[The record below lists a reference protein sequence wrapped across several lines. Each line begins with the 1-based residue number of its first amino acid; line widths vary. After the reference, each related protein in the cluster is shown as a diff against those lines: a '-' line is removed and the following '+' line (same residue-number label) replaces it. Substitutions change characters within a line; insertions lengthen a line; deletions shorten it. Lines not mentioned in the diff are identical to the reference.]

1 MLFSTPF
8 ICQKR
13 PFMCFLF
20 ITFLSPANIASTKRK
35 AICRGLTP
43 THKGDWNMGYAIKT
57 ENLIKRYKDKTAV
70 DGLTLTV
77 NEGELIAL
85 LGVNGAGKTTTVK
98 MLTCLTKP
106 SEGKAEIMG
115 CDVVKDS
122 ENVKR
127 LVGVSPQDTSVA
139 ENLTVKENLEFMADI
154 CLPKEKAAQAV
165 ERTLKA
171 FSLGEFKDKK
181 AKLLSGGYKRKL
193 SIAMAIIGEPKVLFL
208 DEPTLGLDVL
218 ARRQLWREI
227 EALKKDMTI
236 VLTTHYMEE
245 AEALADR
252 IVIMNEGSVKAIGT
266 LEELENMTGRK
277 GLEEV
282 FVNIAEKME

>member
-1 MLFSTPF
+1 
-8 ICQKR
+8 
-13 PFMCFLF
+13 MCFLF
-20 ITFLSPANIASTKRK
+20 KPAPHSGNIGSTK
-35 AICRGLTP
+35 
-43 THKGDWNMGYAIKT
+43 KGVRNMGYAIKT

-70 DGLTLTV
+70 DGLTLSV

-106 SEGKAEIMG
+106 SEGRAEIMG
-115 CDVVKDS
+115 CDVTEDPDA
-122 ENVKR
+122 VKR
-127 LVGVSPQDTSVA
+127 LTGISPQDTSVA

-154 CLPKEKAAQAV
+154 CLPREKSAAAV
-165 ERTLKA
+165 EKTIKA

-227 EALKKDMTI
+227 EALKKNMTI

-245 AEALADR
+245 AQALADR
-252 IVIMNEGSVKAIGT
+252 IVIMNEGKAIAVGT
-266 LEELENMTGRK
+266 LEELEKLTGRK
-277 GLEEV
+277 GLEDV
-282 FVNIAEKME
+282 FVSISEKME

>member
-1 MLFSTPF
+1 
-8 ICQKR
+8 
-13 PFMCFLF
+13 
-20 ITFLSPANIASTKRK
+20 
-35 AICRGLTP
+35 
-43 THKGDWNMGYAIKT
+43 MGYAIKT

-70 DGLTLTV
+70 AGLTLTV

-98 MLTCLTKP
+98 MLTCLTRP
-106 SEGKAEIMG
+106 TEGKAEIMG
-115 CDVVKDS
+115 CDIIRDS

-139 ENLTVKENLEFMADI
+139 ENLTVKENLEFMAEI
-154 CLPKEKAAQAV
+154 YLPKEKAAAAV
-165 ERTLKA
+165 EKTIRA
-171 FSLGEFKDKK
+171 FSLEEFRNKK
-181 AKLLSGGYKRKL
+181 AKLLSGGWKRKL

-245 AEALADR
+245 AQALADR
-252 IVIMNEGSVKAIGT
+252 ILTMK
-266 LEELENMTGRK
+266 R
-277 GLEEV
+277 
-282 FVNIAEKME
+282 

>member
-1 MLFSTPF
+1 
-8 ICQKR
+8 
-13 PFMCFLF
+13 
-20 ITFLSPANIASTKRK
+20 
-35 AICRGLTP
+35 
-43 THKGDWNMGYAIKT
+43 MGYAIKT

-115 CDVVKDS
+115 KDIAKDPD
-122 ENVKR
+122 EVKR

-139 ENLTVKENLEFMADI
+139 ENLTVKENLEFMAGI
-154 CLPKEKAAQAV
+154 CLPKEKSAEAV
-165 ERTLKA
+165 EKTLNA
-171 FSLGEFKDKK
+171 FSLSEFKNKK

-193 SIAMAIIGEPKVLFL
+193 SIAMAIIGGPKVLFL

-227 EALKKDMTI
+227 EALKKNMTI
-236 VLTTHYMEE
+236 ILTTHYMEE
-245 AEALADR
+245 AQALADR
-252 IVIMNEGSVKAIGT
+252 IVIMNEGKVMAIGT
-266 LEELENMTGRK
+266 LEELENMTGKK
-277 GLEEV
+277 GLEDV
-282 FVNIAEKME
+282 FVSIAERAA

>member
-1 MLFSTPF
+1 
-8 ICQKR
+8 
-13 PFMCFLF
+13 
-20 ITFLSPANIASTKRK
+20 
-35 AICRGLTP
+35 
-43 THKGDWNMGYAIKT
+43 MGYAIKT
-57 ENLIKRYKDKTAV
+57 KNLIKRYKDKTAV
-70 DGLTLTV
+70 AGLTLTV

-106 SEGKAEIMG
+106 TEGKAKIMG
-115 CDVVKDS
+115 YDLAEDPEK
-122 ENVKR
+122 VKR

-154 CLPKEKAAQAV
+154 YLPKDRTGTAV
-165 ERTLKA
+165 ERTIQA
-171 FSLGEFKDKK
+171 FSLEEFRNKK

-227 EALKKDMTI
+227 EALKKNMTI

-252 IVIMNEGSVKAIGT
+252 IVIMNDGKEMATGT
-266 LEELENMTGRK
+266 LEELENMTGKK
-277 GLEEV
+277 GLEDV
-282 FVNIAEKME
+282 FVSIAEKME

>member
-1 MLFSTPF
+1 
-8 ICQKR
+8 
-13 PFMCFLF
+13 
-20 ITFLSPANIASTKRK
+20 
-35 AICRGLTP
+35 
-43 THKGDWNMGYAIKT
+43 MGYAIKT
-57 ENLIKRYKDKTAV
+57 ENLVKRYKDKTAV

-77 NEGELIAL
+77 SEGELIAL

-106 SEGKAEIMG
+106 TEGKAEIMG
-115 CDVVKDS
+115 HDVIRDS

-154 CLPKEKAAQAV
+154 YLPKEEASAAV
-165 ERTLKA
+165 EKTIKA
-171 FSLGEFKDKK
+171 FNLEEFRNKK

-227 EALKKDMTI
+227 EALKKNMTI

-252 IVIMNEGSVKAIGT
+252 IVIMSEGCVKAIGT
-266 LEELENMTGRK
+266 LEELENMTGKK
-277 GLEEV
+277 GLEDV
-282 FVNIAEKME
+282 FVDIAEKME

>member
-1 MLFSTPF
+1 
-8 ICQKR
+8 
-13 PFMCFLF
+13 
-20 ITFLSPANIASTKRK
+20 
-35 AICRGLTP
+35 
-43 THKGDWNMGYAIKT
+43 MGYAIKT
-57 ENLIKRYKDKTAV
+57 ENLIKKYKDKTAV
-70 DGLTLTV
+70 NCLSLSV

-106 SEGKAEIMG
+106 TGGKAEIMG
-115 CDVVKDS
+115 KDIS
-122 ENVKR
+122 KDPDGVKR

-139 ENLTVKENLEFMADI
+139 ENLTVRENLEFMAGI
-154 CLPKEKAAQAV
+154 YLPADKTEAVVAKAI
-165 ERTLKA
+165 RS
-171 FSLGEFKDKK
+171 FGLGEFENKK

-227 EALKKDMTI
+227 EALKKNMTI

-245 AEALADR
+245 AQALADR
-252 IVIMNEGSVKAIGT
+252 IVIMNEGHVMAVGT
-266 LEELENMTGRK
+266 LAELENMTGKK
-277 GLEEV
+277 GLEDV
-282 FVNIAEKME
+282 FVSIAERME